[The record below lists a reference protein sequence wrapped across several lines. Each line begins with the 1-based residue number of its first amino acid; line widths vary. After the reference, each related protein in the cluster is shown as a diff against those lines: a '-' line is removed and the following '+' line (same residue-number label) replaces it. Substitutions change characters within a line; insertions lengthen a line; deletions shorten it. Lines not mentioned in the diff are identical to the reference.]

1 MSLKNRNSILIWVS
15 LTESFVHIFILNY
28 IEIIMIYNV
37 NQTIFLPIFRVATK
51 LRKLKAKLEDKKKYV
66 LILDDMWEA
75 FPLEKVGIPEPTS
88 SNGCKLVLTT

>member
-51 LRKLKAKLEDKKKYV
+51 LRRAESIFQKKKKKN
-66 LILDDMWEA
+66 
-75 FPLEKVGIPEPTS
+75 LENE
-88 SNGCKLVLTT
+88 